1 MNWRWLRIITVLFS
15 LLVPLGSAEAA
26 GRARKATP
34 RPGQE
39 LYQGREAVQKMQES
53 LRRAQRRRDE
63 AKARK
68 DQLKLNCLND
78 KLSKASAHVRDAEQS
93 LGALGEALS
102 AGDRAEQSFELARIR
117 IYQQKVATLMADA
130 DACAGD
136 DGGVLGQNRTD
147 VEIDP
152 TIPKGDPTDPGLPSP
167 TSAMAPP
174 GIEEAA
180 TDSPSSNPLMP

>member
-1 MNWRWLRIITVLFS
+1 MNTITRLRL
-15 LLVPLGSAEAA
+15 AAA
-26 GRARKATP
+26 GLALGQPRQLSARSRA
-34 RPGQE
+34 
-39 LYQGREAVQKMQES
+39 AV
-53 LRRAQRRRDE
+53 
-63 AKARK
+63 
-68 DQLKLNCLND
+68 
-78 KLSKASAHVRDAEQS
+78 
-93 LGALGEALS
+93 GALGEALS